1 MRICEFDGTETT
13 QSVCP
18 TCNDYKGL
26 TTAEEKRT
34 LGMITLG
41 SAIDEAMRLMAE
53 YRENFDDEEEE
64 PND

>member
-1 MRICEFDGTETT
+1 MRICEFDGTETEGDY
-13 QSVCP
+13 CP
-18 TCNDYKGL
+18 TCKDYKGL